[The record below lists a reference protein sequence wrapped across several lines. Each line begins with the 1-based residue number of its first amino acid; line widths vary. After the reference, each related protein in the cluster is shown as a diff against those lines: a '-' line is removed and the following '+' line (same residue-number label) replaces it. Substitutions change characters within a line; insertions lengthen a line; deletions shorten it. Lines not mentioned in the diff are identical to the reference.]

1 MVRRKRDL
9 LMWPLAFLIINS
21 LWVGI
26 SDNAAPYEIND
37 YEHSIE
43 TRTVNLDGVLGQDR
57 AMPATFEFHFS
68 GQTSDS
74 GSVSWK
80 IIDSS
85 QQTVAEWSGT
95 LDDKPKAWEGDLNP
109 GNYRVETTVDEGI
122 LVEQILYIQ
131 PFSSYAM
138 EGHFALSILLV
149 LVAFAESIVR
159 KKGKQYFSNKGS
171 NRQQLDVKAPF
182 KRLNT
187 GASDDDL
194 LGLDESPW
202 RTPKGL

>member
-1 MVRRKRDL
+1 MVRRKLNL

-43 TRTVNLDGVLGQDR
+43 TRTVNLDSVLGQDR
-57 AMPATFEFHFS
+57 PMPATFEFHFS
-68 GQTSDS
+68 GEGSNS
-74 GSVSWK
+74 GLVSWK

-85 QQTVAEWSGT
+85 QQTVAEWSGM
-95 LDDKPKAWEGDLNP
+95 LDDEPKAWDGELKP
-109 GNYRVETTVDEGI
+109 GNYRVETTADEGI
-122 LVEQILYIQ
+122 LTEQILYIQ
-131 PFSSYAM
+131 PFSSYAL

-159 KKGKQYFSNKGS
+159 KKSKQYFSNKGPA
-171 NRQQLDVKAPF
+171 RQQLDAKAPF

-187 GASDDDL
+187 GPSDDDL

>member
-1 MVRRKRDL
+1 MVRRKRNL

-57 AMPATFEFHFS
+57 PMPATFEFQFF

-74 GSVSWK
+74 GAVTWK
-80 IIDSS
+80 IFDSS

-95 LDDKPKAWEGDLNP
+95 LDDGPNAWEGELNP
-109 GNYRVETTVDEGI
+109 GNYRVETTADDGI
-122 LVEQILYIQ
+122 LIEQILYIQ
-131 PFSSYAM
+131 PFSSYAL

-159 KKGKQYFSNKGS
+159 KKSKQYLSNKGS
-171 NRQQLDVKAPF
+171 TRKHLDAKAPF